1 MARGPVYNIAVSDK
15 ARAVRYMF
23 MADQP
28 VKWHDKERQQIAK
41 EARYW
46 RCKSNQIIS
55 KSHKERTPPD
65 WRRDVMTTVG
75 WKLVSEARITAS
87 DLKQIPNA

>member
-28 VKWHDKERQQIAK
+28 VKWPDKERQQIAK

-55 KSHKERTPPD
+55 NRQRKTADCKGSKILALQIKSNNK
-65 WRRDVMTTVG
+65 
-75 WKLVSEARITAS
+75 
-87 DLKQIPNA
+87 